1 MDDAVESM
9 VKIGAVVAGVGVA
22 ILAGAALLSAVN
34 GGANLALGSL
44 EKGLR
49 LGKENDKTYHDDFD
63 IIK

>member
-34 GGANLALGSL
+34 GGANLALGSF
-44 EKGLR
+44 EKGLK
-49 LGKENDKTYHDDFD
+49 LGKENEKKYHDDYNV
-63 IIK
+63 IR